1 MGILYFVVID
11 VIGDNG
17 SRVMI
22 GVISDGGSGVI
33 IGKLYD

>member
-1 MGILYFVVID
+1 MDILYFVVID

-17 SRVMI
+17 SGVMI